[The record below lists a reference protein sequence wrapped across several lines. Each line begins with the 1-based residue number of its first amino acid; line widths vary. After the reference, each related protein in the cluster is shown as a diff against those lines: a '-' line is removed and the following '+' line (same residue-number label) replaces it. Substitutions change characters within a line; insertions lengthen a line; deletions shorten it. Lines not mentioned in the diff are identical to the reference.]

1 MRSHAAITA
10 AVIAAVL
17 LSVAHGAAQDIR
29 LVEAAKNRDRDAV
42 QKLLTLKVDVN
53 AKHPDGVT
61 PLHWVVQW
69 DDLELVNR
77 LLRAGA
83 AVNVAS
89 DYGVTPLALACTNR
103 NAAIADALLK
113 AGANPNAASSVT
125 GETPLMIASRTG
137 AVEIVRLLLDHG
149 VAVDAK
155 EPHRGQTALM
165 WAAAEGH
172 LDVARILI
180 ERKADVHAVSNAG
193 FTPLLF
199 AARTGELALV
209 RFLLA
214 AGATVNEAA
223 ADGTTA
229 LVIATVRSHT
239 SLARFLLEQ
248 GADPNKGPGFT
259 PLHWAAGSWG
269 SSGIDNVS
277 TLRAENTE
285 WTPLEGLR
293 GPAKSEFV
301 KLLLEH
307 SADPN
312 ARAKGNP
319 PQYGGGPARGG
330 ILAGATPF
338 FVAARAG
345 EVTLMRLL
353 VAAGADPRMPNGQGT
368 TPLMVAAG
376 LGVRGYHSVPERDAV
391 EAVKICLELGNDVNA
406 VDALGE
412 TALHGTAYRGLSGSN
427 TIIQLL
433 VEHGAK
439 LNVKDAF
446 GWTPLAIAEGIYFG
460 GSDTRSDKMAELFR
474 TLGAEPS
481 GPEVQR
487 EGNLA
492 EREVRDAR
500 DARAREARE
509 KEALEKKDR
518 SR

>member
-1 MRSHAAITA
+1 MRSKAASTA
-10 AVIAAVL
+10 AVIAAFL
-17 LSVAHGAAQDIR
+17 LSVANGAAQDIR
-29 LVEAAKNRDRDAV
+29 LVEAAKNRESDAV

-53 AKHPDGVT
+53 ARQPDGVT

-89 DYGVTPLALACTNR
+89 DYGVTPLSLACTNR
-103 NAAIADALLK
+103 NAAIAEALLK
-113 AGANPNAASSVT
+113 AGATPNAASPVT

-137 AVEIVRLLLDHG
+137 AVEIVRMLLDRAA
-149 VAVDAK
+149 AVDTK
-155 EPHRGQTALM
+155 EQHRGQTALM

-172 LDVARILI
+172 TGIVGILI
-180 ERKADVHAVSNAG
+180 ERGADVRAASNTG

-199 AARTGELALV
+199 AARTGDLQLV
-209 RFLLA
+209 RSLLA
-214 AGATVNEAA
+214 AGASVNEAA

-229 LVIATVRSHT
+229 LVIATVRGHT
-239 SLARFLLEQ
+239 GLARFLLEK

-259 PLHWAAGSWG
+259 PLHWAGGMWG

-293 GPAKSEFV
+293 GPAKYDVV

-307 SADPN
+307 GADPN

-319 PQYGGGPARGG
+319 PQYGAGPARGG

-345 EVTLMRLL
+345 EATIMRLL
-353 VAAGADPRMPNGQGT
+353 VAAGADPRLPNGQGT

-376 LGVRGYHSVPERDAV
+376 LGVRGYHSVGERDAL
-391 EAVKICLELGNDVNA
+391 EAAKLCVELGNDVNA
-406 VDALGE
+406 VDSLGE
-412 TALHGTAYRGLSGSN
+412 TALHGTAYRGLSGSD

-433 VEHGAK
+433 VQNGAR

-474 TLGAEPS
+474 KLGAEPS
-481 GPEVQR
+481 GPDVER

-492 EREVRDAR
+492 EREVR
-500 DARAREARE
+500 EARE
-509 KEALEKKDR
+509 KKDTAR
-518 SR
+518 